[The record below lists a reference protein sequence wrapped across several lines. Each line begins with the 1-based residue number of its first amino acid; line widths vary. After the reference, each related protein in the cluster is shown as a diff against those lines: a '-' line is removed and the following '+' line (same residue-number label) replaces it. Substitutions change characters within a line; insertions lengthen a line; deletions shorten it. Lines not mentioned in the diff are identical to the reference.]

1 MHNRSY
7 FFGSGLFSSTI
18 SSLTNRRAGPH
29 RGTDVDQSSSSAASD
44 SNDPG
49 DDVMSVT
56 ELSKAVT
63 TMVQQMK
70 TLQDHIMRAPAT
82 AAAPSPR
89 PDQRDVATAVGEL
102 RAMRQ
107 SVLPSRTPMPHSGKS
122 MMDHLRGSVS
132 ARLHTPGFA
141 AGIDDDSND
150 DDDASDTGSAQHVTG
165 RRAAGTGS
173 DAAADGP
180 IAQRMLD
187 RILKHHR
194 SAYAFVLSV
203 DFNNT
208 RNMHEARRTAQA
220 IDTFLRQGVTAD
232 FEGMEILVRNLAGLR
247 KSDELRDPS
256 ILEEFEWAPP
266 EDFVPRDIFRAVV
279 KGAQRRAKYSRT
291 TKPKPTGSNNGA
303 GSDKKG
309 PAKGK

>member
-1 MHNRSY
+1 MEVSALDYTPQALPRV
-7 FFGSGLFSSTI
+7 STMI
-18 SSLTNRRAGPH
+18 ATMTTTQATPALPSTLPGAG
-29 RGTDVDQSSSSAASD
+29 R
-44 SNDPG
+44 
-49 DDVMSVT
+49 
-56 ELSKAVT
+56 L
-63 TMVQQMK
+63 
-70 TLQDHIMRAPAT
+70 APALT
-82 AAAPSPR
+82 PR
-89 PDQRDVATAVGEL
+89 
-102 RAMRQ
+102 
-107 SVLPSRTPMPHSGKS
+107 
-122 MMDHLRGSVS
+122 
-132 ARLHTPGFA
+132 
-141 AGIDDDSND
+141 
-150 DDDASDTGSAQHVTG
+150 
-165 RRAAGTGS
+165 
-173 DAAADGP
+173 ADGP

-220 IDTFLRQGVTAD
+220 IDAFLRQGVTAD